1 MRMKKVGVRELEDK
15 VRAGRPAPMRVGAT
29 DNPNRRAGEYSQ
41 EYSETSTMYY
51 AETSNMKSAE
61 NRLLDICGKR
71 GVCRRNVQMSSNVPA
86 SASRGY
92 VYAIFPYILVI

>member
-51 AETSNMKSAE
+51 AKTSNMKSAE
-61 NRLLDICGKR
+61 DRLLHMCDKEGK
-71 GVCRRNVQMSSNVPA
+71 CRDNVQMSSNVPA

-92 VYAIFPYILVI
+92 VYAISR